1 MTERDDVLI
10 LGGGVIG
17 LSCAVALLDAG
28 RGVRVLEAGTAGCG
42 SSHGNCGTITPS
54 HAPPLAAPGMIAQAM
69 RWMLTPD
76 APLYVKPRID
86 PALWLWLLRFAGRC
100 NARDWREAT
109 LAKGA
114 LLNDSRSRMAMW
126 VNDHALECA
135 FDEGGVDYV
144 YRDAWRLD
152 TDASQRDALREIGI
166 ATQLFDATAYARE
179 EPAMRDGIVAG
190 TIRFPGDASVR
201 PNDYVSELARVVRER
216 GGIVEEDC
224 RVGNVAC
231 DAHAVVASTSQG
243 TRRGRDAVL
252 ALGAWSPALARSL
265 RLKLPIQPGKGYSI
279 TYPRPSIAPRR
290 PMVLKDV
297 SVCVTTWD
305 DGYRL
310 GSTMEFSGYDSTLNN
325 TRLDALERGARAYL
339 REPVGAQRREEWFG
353 WRPMT
358 YDDVPIIGRAPGH
371 DRLWLATGHDML
383 GVSMSTGTGQV
394 IADLINGRDPAIDP
408 VPYRAERFQ

>member
-1 MTERDDVLI
+1 MNEQDDVLI

-28 RGVRVLEAGTAGCG
+28 RGVRVLEAGKTGCG

-86 PALWLWLLRFAGRC
+86 PALWVWLLRFAGRC
-100 NARDWREAT
+100 NVHDWREAT
-109 LAKGA
+109 RAKGA
-114 LLNDSRSRMAMW
+114 LLNDSRSRMAAW
-126 VNDHALECA
+126 VRDHALKCA
-135 FDEGGVDYV
+135 FEEGGVDYV
-144 YRDAWRLD
+144 YRDAWRFD
-152 TDASQRDALREIGI
+152 KDASQCDALREIGI
-166 ATQLFDATAYARE
+166 GTEVFDAAAYARE
-179 EPAMRDGIVAG
+179 EPALREGVVAG

-201 PNDYVSELARVVRER
+201 PNDYVAELARVVRER
-216 GGIVEEDC
+216 GGIIEEDC
-224 RVGNVAC
+224 RVEAVSSDVNE
-231 DAHAVVASTSQG
+231 VVASTSRG
-243 TRRGRDAVL
+243 VRRGRDAVL
-252 ALGAWSPALARSL
+252 ALGAWSPTLAKSL

-279 TYPRPSIAPRR
+279 TYSRPQLAPRH
-290 PMVLKDV
+290 PMVLKDI
-297 SVCVTTWD
+297 SVCVTTWE

-310 GSTMEFSGYDSTLNN
+310 GSTMEFSGYDSTLNV

-339 REPVGAQRREEWFG
+339 LEPVGAQRREEWFG

-371 DRLWLATGHDML
+371 DRLWLATGHGML
-383 GVSMSTGTGQV
+383 GVSMSTGTGQL
-394 IADLINGRDPAIDP
+394 IADLITGHAPAIDP
-408 VPYRAERFQ
+408 LSYRAERFQ

>member
-1 MTERDDVLI
+1 MSNQDDVLI

-17 LSCAVALLDAG
+17 LSCAVALLEAG
-28 RGVRVLEAGTAGCG
+28 RGVRVLEAGKAGCG

-76 APLYVKPRID
+76 APLYIKPRVD

-100 NARDWREAT
+100 NTRDWQEAT
-109 LAKGA
+109 RAKGA
-114 LLNDSRSRMAMW
+114 LLNDSRDRMAMW
-126 VNDHALECA
+126 VREHALKCA
-135 FDEGGVDYV
+135 FEEGGVDYV
-144 YRDAWRLD
+144 YGDAARFD
-152 TDASQRDALREIGI
+152 KDASQREALRGIGL
-166 ATQLFDATAYARE
+166 ATEVFDGAAYARE
-179 EPAMRDGIVAG
+179 EPALRDGVVAG

-201 PNDYVSELARVVRER
+201 PNDYVAELARVVRGR
-216 GGIVEEDC
+216 GGIIEEDC
-224 RVGNVAC
+224 RVDAVSP
-231 DAHAVVASTSQG
+231 DAHGVIASTAHG

-252 ALGAWSPALARSL
+252 ALGAWSPMLAKSL
-265 RLKLPIQPGKGYSI
+265 RLTLPIQPGKGYSI
-279 TYPRPSIAPRR
+279 TYSRPHLAPRR

-297 SVCVTTWD
+297 SVCVTTWQ

-310 GSTMEFSGYDSTLNN
+310 GSTMEFAGYDSRLNH

-339 REPVGAQRREEWFG
+339 REPVGAQRHEEWFG

-371 DRLWLATGHDML
+371 DRLWLATGHGML
-383 GVSMSTGTGQV
+383 GVSMSTGTGQL
-394 IADLINGRDPAIDP
+394 IADLISARAPSIDPAC
-408 VPYRAERFQ
+408 YRAERFL